1 MINIGLVDDHE
12 IFRKSLKSY
21 LELTDKFHII
31 TDSENG
37 LEFLNEIEFNKV
49 APELLLTDYKMPVM
63 NGLELTK
70 KVKSKFP
77 SIKVIA
83 LTAFVHHEVVSKM
96 LESGAD
102 GVINKSTSLSTLTN
116 VISLIINDKRIV
128 ADENGIIFDITKS
141 EDHFKN
147 IYLSEKQL
155 AFLRLCASSELTYK
169 VIADKM
175 GISPKTAD
183 RYREELFKK
192 LNVSS
197 RTGLVIYALQTGIVE
212 LFKIA

>member
-77 SIKVIA
+77 SIKG
-83 LTAFVHHEVVSKM
+83 ECK
-96 LESGAD
+96 
-102 GVINKSTSLSTLTN
+102 INCVKS
-116 VISLIINDKRIV
+116 
-128 ADENGIIFDITKS
+128 
-141 EDHFKN
+141 
-147 IYLSEKQL
+147 
-155 AFLRLCASSELTYK
+155 
-169 VIADKM
+169 
-175 GISPKTAD
+175 
-183 RYREELFKK
+183 
-192 LNVSS
+192 
-197 RTGLVIYALQTGIVE
+197 
-212 LFKIA
+212 